1 MDLLP
6 PCREISS
13 PLLLSWFTEAIFSKL
28 IRNRER
34 ILTYSGFLIQI
45 QRFRFRGA
53 VLTLLTLLLFLSNL
67 SIGSV
72 SIPFEK
78 VFAVLIGNDIEQS
91 TWQHIV
97 LESRLP
103 QAFTALMTGAALAIC
118 GLLLQTLFQN
128 PLADPSILGISS
140 GANLGVAAVV
150 FFTGGTLGHLSQFG
164 ISGHLII
171 VGSAFLGAL
180 IVLNIILYM
189 ARRLQ
194 SNLMLLIV
202 GIMVSYLVSSLIT
215 FINFY
220 SSAENAFLFMLWGMG
235 DFSSVSLAQLPFYG
249 LMLLVG
255 LLAALLQ
262 VKPLNALLMGE
273 RYAANLG
280 VRIKQTRMILLVI
293 SGLLTAVTTA
303 FCGPISFIGLAVPH
317 IARLLLGTGNHKK
330 LLPFS
335 LLLGAAVALLCNL
348 LTNLPGHTGILP
360 LNAITPI
367 LGAPV
372 VLYVLL
378 SRKRVIN

>member
-1 MDLLP
+1 M
-6 PCREISS
+6 
-13 PLLLSWFTEAIFSKL
+13 
-28 IRNRER
+28 
-34 ILTYSGFLIQI
+34 QI
-45 QRFRFRGA
+45 QRFRFRGI
-53 VLTLLTLLLFLSNL
+53 VLIALTVILFLANL
-67 SIGSV
+67 AFGSV
-72 SIPFEK
+72 SIPLEK
-78 VFAVLIGNDIEQS
+78 ILSVLVGNSIDQS
-91 TWQHIV
+91 SWQHII

-103 QAFTALMTGAALAIC
+103 QAVTAVLTGAALAIC

-128 PLADPSILGISS
+128 PLADPSILGISA

-150 FFTGGTLGHLSQFG
+150 FFSGGTLVHLSGLG
-164 ISGHLII
+164 ISGHLAI
-171 VGSAFLGAL
+171 VGSAFIGA
-180 IVLNIILYM
+180 IAVLNVILYM
-189 ARRLQ
+189 ARRLH

-235 DFSSVSLAQLPFYG
+235 DFSGVTASQLPTYAILIFIG
-249 LMLLVG
+249 LG
-255 LLAALLQ
+255 AAILQ

-273 RYAANLG
+273 RYAINLG
-280 VRIKQTRMILLVI
+280 VRIKQTRLILLI
-293 SGLLTAVTTA
+293 IAGLLTAVTTA

-317 IARLLLGTGNHKK
+317 IARLILGTGNHKK

-335 LLLGAAVALLCNL
+335 LLLGGAVALLCNL
-348 LTNLPGHTGILP
+348 LTNLPGHAGIAP

-378 SRKRVIN
+378 ARKRIIN